1 MNKLLVLSIT
11 AIFVLLCL
19 QSCSKD
25 YENQDEFLKEYNLPK
40 GVTKPTIGWQY
51 EEEVA
56 KNALIAGFLNG
67 DMWFAAYNEKKE
79 QIFEYTAPMIRGFNQ
94 KFYLEFGKV
103 EEHNIDHISLFNFI
117 IKDDGIIL
125 LVNYGGPNEIIS
137 TLGGKEKRLYYNRYD
152 NSVFDIKDWYGDYF
166 ITLGYNN
173 NNLLLDNNCN
183 EIEKIPLGNRTINK
197 LIPIDNI
204 NGLEVSYPSVS
215 LVNITN
221 ADYIWQYKHKGYS
234 EEYIIKNKLINIS
247 DNFIDFTFDIVYRN
261 GDKERESFKLN
272 KLTGELINEAN
283 SIN

>member
-25 YENQDEFLKEYNLPK
+25 DENQDEFLKEYNLPK

-117 IKDDGIIL
+117 IKDDGIMVVLMKLFPL
-125 LVNYGGPNEIIS
+125 LV
-137 TLGGKEKRLYYNRYD
+137 EKR
-152 NSVFDIKDWYGDYF
+152 KGF
-166 ITLGYNN
+166 ITIDMTIQYSIL
-173 NNLLLDNNCN
+173 
-183 EIEKIPLGNRTINK
+183 KIGM
-197 LIPIDNI
+197 
-204 NGLEVSYPSVS
+204 V
-215 LVNITN
+215 
-221 ADYIWQYKHKGYS
+221 
-234 EEYIIKNKLINIS
+234 IILS
-247 DNFIDFTFDIVYRN
+247 H
-261 GDKERESFKLN
+261 
-272 KLTGELINEAN
+272 
-283 SIN
+283 